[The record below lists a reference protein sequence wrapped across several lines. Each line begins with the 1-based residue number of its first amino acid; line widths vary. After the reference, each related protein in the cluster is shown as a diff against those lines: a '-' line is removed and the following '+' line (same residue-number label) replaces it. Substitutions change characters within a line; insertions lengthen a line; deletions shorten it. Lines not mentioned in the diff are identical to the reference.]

1 MRLCACML
9 VRLMKSIFL
18 LSPAKINLHL
28 AVLGKRPDGYHEIFT
43 LFHRI
48 SIFDELILKKCSE
61 GGNCFKLSTQP
72 PEIIPFKK
80 NIIYKAYRL
89 LRKAVSWK
97 GGVHITL
104 HKKIPVQAGLGG
116 GSSNAAYFL
125 LGMNELF
132 GLGLSLKT
140 LCELGQKLGAD
151 VPFFLH
157 KVNQAI
163 GRGRG
168 DRIQPVPFKEK
179 MWITLIIPN
188 FYVSTKEAYQSLQKT
203 GIITCRRARLTR
215 INHAVT
221 ITSVLS
227 KQRGK
232 HATSVILRNDLFEAS
247 CLVQPKL
254 KEIDF
259 LLASLSI
266 KNKLMSGSG
275 SAMFCL
281 HRTKKEAE
289 RIGRQIKKRKPK
301 FKVFSCHTY

>member
-1 MRLCACML
+1 MDNFDYPELLC
-9 VRLMKSIFL
+9 VY
-18 LSPAKINLHL
+18 
-28 AVLGKRPDGYHEIFT
+28 KR
-43 LFHRI
+43 
-48 SIFDELILKKCSE
+48 
-61 GGNCFKLSTQP
+61 
-72 PEIIPFKK
+72 
-80 NIIYKAYRL
+80 
-89 LRKAVSWK
+89 
-97 GGVHITL
+97 
-104 HKKIPVQAGLGG
+104 
-116 GSSNAAYFL
+116 
-125 LGMNELF
+125 
-132 GLGLSLKT
+132 GLSEPSKNRNYYLSK
-140 LCELGQKLGAD
+140 G
-151 VPFFLH
+151 
-157 KVNQAI
+157 KV
-163 GRGRG
+163 
-168 DRIQPVPFKEK
+168 E
-179 MWITLIIPN
+179 
-188 FYVSTKEAYQSLQKT
+188 
-203 GIITCRRARLTR
+203 R